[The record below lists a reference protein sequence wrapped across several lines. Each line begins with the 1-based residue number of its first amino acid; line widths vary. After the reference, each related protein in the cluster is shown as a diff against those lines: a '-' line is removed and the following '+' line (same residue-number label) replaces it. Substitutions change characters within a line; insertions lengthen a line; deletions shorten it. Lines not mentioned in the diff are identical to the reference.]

1 MRLLTDWPL
10 LAILAGLGLSLG
22 LFLAD
27 LVVYPFGI
35 LILAVLLVAR
45 LLYLRRTADLPVSG
59 TNEKI
64 PPDRSQDTGAA
75 PGMKS

>member
-10 LAILAGLGLSLG
+10 LAILAGLGLTLG
-22 LFLAD
+22 LFLAN

-45 LLYLRRTADLPVSG
+45 LLYLKSKADSPASGNERNSRSNDRRA
-59 TNEKI
+59 
-64 PPDRSQDTGAA
+64 
-75 PGMKS
+75 